1 MRDARGWKGMCS
13 KNLDERLSGHL
24 PSLIRDS
31 EAFARRAVLEAMIC
45 LVSER
50 ESGTILMVNG
60 TDLFVE

>member
-1 MRDARGWKGMCS
+1 MRDPRGWNGMRE
-13 KNLDERLSGHL
+13 KNLEERLSAQL

-31 EAFARRAVLEAMIC
+31 EAFVRRAVLEAMIC

-50 ESGTILMVNG
+50 ESGVILMVNG